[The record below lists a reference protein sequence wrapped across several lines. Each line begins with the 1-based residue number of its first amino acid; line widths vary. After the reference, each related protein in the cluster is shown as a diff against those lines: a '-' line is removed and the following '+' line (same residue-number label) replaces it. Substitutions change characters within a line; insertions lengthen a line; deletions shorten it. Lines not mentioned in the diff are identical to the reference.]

1 MIERRVS
8 RKTTG
13 GVFFQHAGQQVEGA
27 GRKRA
32 VDLFVEVE
40 LARPV
45 LRQDLIVLLA
55 LEN

>member
-1 MIERRVS
+1 MVEGRVS

-27 GRKRA
+27 GRQRA
-32 VDLFVEVE
+32 VHLFVEVE

-45 LRQDLIVLLA
+45 LRQDLVVLFA

>member
-1 MIERRVS
+1 M
-8 RKTTG
+8 G

-27 GRKRA
+27 GRERA
-32 VDLFVEVE
+32 VNLFVEVE

-45 LRQDLIVLLA
+45 LRQNLIVLLA